1 MTDGIPEPEL
11 ASMLGVTLEVLRE
24 NRGQRGRD
32 WVRVKHGVICWTLEA
47 SRSLAETLG
56 VAFIEPPSP
65 VVLHVAQVLPG
76 CLLCAKRP
84 EDLTRRDHWVMVRIP
99 NNLSALFCN
108 RMKISAMPGACLSWR
123 YLGPENH
130 PRYEP
135 VVYPRR
141 RGIWPSNTQSS

>member
-24 NRGQRGRD
+24 KRGQRGRD
-32 WVRVKHGVICWTLEA
+32 WARVKHGVICWSLEA
-47 SRSLAETLG
+47 SRSLASELG
-56 VAFIEPPSP
+56 VTLIEPPSP

-76 CLLCAKRP
+76 RLLCAKRA
-84 EDLTRRDHWVMVRIP
+84 EDLARRDTWVLVRLPGELASLFIP
-99 NNLSALFCN
+99 
-108 RMKISAMPGACLSWR
+108 RMTISAVPGAYLSWR

-130 PRYEP
+130 PHHEP

-141 RGIWPSNTQSS
+141 RGIW